1 MSENLSPLR
10 DIKEELQDAKT
21 HHAAQLDQ
29 SFKELSGALVPLY
42 REHISSDAPIKF
54 IPTKLERSKG
64 RNTVVFT
71 VVDPTQP
78 GVNIGPFITNLIES
92 ESLHNFRV
100 EFPSFAAVSA
110 SLPHMP
116 REFKK
121 GLEQVLRTQ
130 STDNAKSF
138 FDRLNTIKAQ
148 WATRNKA
155 LIEKQAKIDEIEK
168 RLAELSK
175 PVRNGAETTRQNEKA
190 KLLKQLYQTYLPGYA
205 EFTRR
210 RIAKL
215 NKTTRLSESELEKI
229 AAHFD
234 KQHEEAV
241 QKSKA
246 TEKDYPN
253 LAKLVRTG
261 IADVPSKRLM
271 EYMKKARKPTFYGD
285 VTRTEKAIANGV
297 PEDLALNHYSTV
309 IKKADP
315 QTQWA
320 LKQHPFDNVLLATQL
335 IPRPKGALALL
346 EKAQKVKQHLPAS
359 ATNEIAMA
367 ISRTLGRDEPSPENI
382 RQVINGEKTDVFINV
397 LAQIPDAT
405 THLASLDVKNQVIII
420 PRANKTTTRKM
431 PVVQTQSVK
440 QRQQALHDKL
450 VWSEQVMDEIKKQP
464 FTAAE
469 LAKALIYGFNLANR
483 KVTAVGKAY
492 FRGERVKKNILK
504 YLDNDATKHTGLM
517 RFLRQHNLIIE
528 HKTAGDSPVS
538 LDLNEQGKSEVGK
551 SIAQEVKRFMYE
563 VRK

>member
-1 MSENLSPLR
+1 MSENISPLR
-10 DIKEELQDAKT
+10 DIKEELQEAKIR
-21 HHAAQLDQ
+21 HEKQVRQ
-29 SFKELSGALVPLY
+29 GFEELSGALVPLY
-42 REHISSDAPIKF
+42 REYISSDLPVKF
-54 IPTKLERSKG
+54 IPTRLEKSKE

-71 VVDPTQP
+71 IVDPTQP

-100 EFPSFAAVSA
+100 EFPSFTNVS
-110 SLPHMP
+110 STLPHMP
-116 REFKK
+116 RGFKK
-121 GLEQVLRTQ
+121 SLEQTLKAQ
-130 STDNAKSF
+130 STESAKSF
-138 FDRLNTIKAQ
+138 FERLKTIKAQ

-155 LIEKQAKIDEIEK
+155 LIQKQATIDGIEK
-168 RLAELSK
+168 RLDELSK
-175 PVRNGAETTRQNEKA
+175 PAKKGAETTNANEKA
-190 KLLKQLYQTYLPGYA
+190 KLLKQLYLSYLPEYA
-205 EFTRR
+205 EFTRK

-215 NKTTRLSESELEKI
+215 NKTTSLSESDLDEI

-241 QKSKA
+241 QKSNA

-261 IADVPSKRLM
+261 ITDVPSQRLM

-285 VTRTEKAIANGV
+285 IARTEKAIANGV
-297 PEDLALNHYSTV
+297 PEDFALNHYSTV

-315 QTQWA
+315 QTQWS

-335 IPRPKGALALL
+335 IQRPKGALTLL
-346 EKAQKVKQHLPAS
+346 EKAQKVKQHLPAT
-359 ATNEIAMA
+359 ATNEIAIA
-367 ISRTLGRDEPSPENI
+367 ISRTLGRAEPSPENI
-382 RQVINGEKTDVFINV
+382 RQVINGEKTDTFINV

-420 PRANKTTTRKM
+420 PRANKTTTRKT
-431 PVVQTQSVK
+431 PIVQTQTLK

-469 LAKALIYGFNLANR
+469 LAKAMIYGFNLANR

-504 YLDNDATKHTGLM
+504 YLDNDATKHTELM

-538 LDLNEQGKSEVGK
+538 LDLNEQGKSEIGK
-551 SIAQEVKRFMYE
+551 SIAQEVKRFMFE